1 MRKLCAL
8 GNMVIDI
15 DDILNKLSEK
25 IRKNRPAVNPP
36 VVFVSDD
43 NQTEE
48 TEYSPKWPDN
58 TKKTVLIIL
67 IVISLVCLYFLRNL
81 ITPLI
86 VSALFVFY
94 LKPVVLAIKKNWKV
108 SHKWAVVIVYSLLL
122 ILTLAVM
129 TLIVSYVYG
138 QFVNLFDLLGNSA
151 GNLTDVILGH
161 LYNKAGSNAAVL
173 RNYVENS
180 EFSVQMQNV
189 IQKIGD
195 GVMSFVQGVTSKI
208 GWFFFVYG
216 FSFFILWEMK
226 DEKKENNLIKI
237 SGYGYDIEMG
247 RYHLSLI
254 WQHFLWGQMM
264 LLLISL
270 VVYSFLYILLGVRYA
285 IGLSVV
291 VGLTRMIPYI
301 GSFFAWGAVFL
312 VALFQETTLFG
323 MNNLSYAIL
332 VIIISFLI
340 DKFMDGFVPPK
351 FLAETL
357 KVHPASVLAAAL
369 ICGRAMGFLGIFLA
383 APLVATLKLI
393 LRYVLCKLEDKDP
406 WTNIETVSKPL
417 SLKEYFSQYKHK
429 FVKIYDK
436 LKYHKKTFK
445 ARCIE
450 IKGGKRHGSNGI
462 KD

>member
-1 MRKLCAL
+1 MT
-8 GNMVIDI
+8 IDI

-25 IRKNRPAVNPP
+25 IRKNRPVVSAP

-43 NQTEE
+43 NPTDKTEL
-48 TEYSPKWPDN
+48 SPKWPDH
-58 TKKTVLIIL
+58 TKKTVLIVLAVLSL
-67 IVISLVCLYFLRNL
+67 ICLFFLRNF

-94 LKPVVLAIKKNWKV
+94 LKPVVLWIKNKWKI

-129 TLIVSYVYG
+129 TLIMSYIYG

-151 GNLTDVILGH
+151 GSLTEVILGY
-161 LYNKAGSNAAVL
+161 LYNKAGSGADVL
-173 RNYVENS
+173 RNFIDNS
-180 EFSVQMQNV
+180 EFSTQ
-189 IQKIGD
+189 IQDIIPKISNS
-195 GVMSFVQGVTSKI
+195 VMSFIQGFTSKI

-226 DEKKENNLIKI
+226 DEKKENKLIKI
-237 SGYGYDIEMG
+237 DGYEYDMEMG

-270 VVYSFLYILLGVRYA
+270 VVYSILYVILGVRYA
-285 IGLSVV
+285 IVLSVV

-301 GSFFAWGAVFL
+301 GSFFAWGIVFL
-312 VALFQETTLFG
+312 VALFQETTIFG
-323 MNNLSYAIL
+323 MNSLSYAIL
-332 VIIISFLI
+332 VIVISFLV
-340 DKFMDGFVPPK
+340 DKFMDGFVQPK

-357 KVHPASVLAAAL
+357 KVHPAAVLAAAL

-383 APLVATLKLI
+383 APLVATLKLV
-393 LRYVLCKLEDKDP
+393 LRYILSKLEDKDP
-406 WTNIETVSKPL
+406 WANIETVTKPL
-417 SLKEYFSQYKHK
+417 SLKEYFKQYKQQILK
-429 FVKIYDK
+429 LYDK
-436 LKYHKKTFK
+436 LKYHMKTFK

-462 KD
+462 KE

>member
-1 MRKLCAL
+1 
-8 GNMVIDI
+8 MVIDI

-48 TEYSPKWPDN
+48 TEYSPKWPDH
-58 TKKTVLIIL
+58 TKKTVLIVL
-67 IVISLVCLYFLRNL
+67 IVLSLICLYFLRNF

-129 TLIVSYVYG
+129 TLIMSYIYG

-161 LYNKAGSNAAVL
+161 LYNKAGSSAAVL
-173 RNYVENS
+173 RNYIENS
-180 EFSVQMQNV
+180 EFSAQMQNV

-237 SGYGYDIEMG
+237 SGYEYDMEMG
-247 RYHLSLI
+247 RYHLSQI

-270 VVYSFLYILLGVRYA
+270 VVYSILYIILGVHYA
-285 IGLSVV
+285 IVLSVV

-323 MNNLSYAIL
+323 MNSLSYAIL
-332 VIIISFLI
+332 VIVISFLI
-340 DKFMDGFVPPK
+340 DKFMDGFVQPK

-357 KVHPASVLAAAL
+357 KVHPAAVLAAAL

-383 APLVATLKLI
+383 APLVATMKFV
-393 LRYVLCKLEDKDP
+393 LRYILCKLEDKNP
-406 WTNIETVSKPL
+406 WANVETVSKPL
-417 SLKEYFSQYKHK
+417 SLNEYFSQYKQK
-429 FVKIYDK
+429 FMKIYDK
-436 LKYHKKTFK
+436 LKYHMKTFK
-445 ARCIE
+445 ARCNE